1 MIIDSGLAQ
10 VNDHVTRKKSWTH
23 RAIFNLRLHWFCSA
37 LSLSQK
43 TRATLFQPIR
53 CKTKINHNLVARVF
67 PRFRQFGCVHFDF
80 SLALQSIFFLLIGCR
95 DYFDFSFTTLCRKAF
110 YTKFQGLNMNKTGN
124 MSLQVNKR
132 EKLTN
137 GANIS
142 GQVVVLCSS
151 TTLNF
156 LIHPKEVV
164 QLILRDISTTCAQKH
179 VSVSVNHRVVWP

>member
-1 MIIDSGLAQ
+1 MI
-10 VNDHVTRKKSWTH
+10 
-23 RAIFNLRLHWFCSA
+23 
-37 LSLSQK
+37 QK

-80 SLALQSIFFLLIGCR
+80 SLALQSIFFLLIGCW
-95 DYFDFSFTTLCRKAF
+95 DYFDFSFTTLCQKAF

-142 GQVVVLCSS
+142 GQVVVLCSG

-164 QLILRDISTTCAQKH
+164 QLILRDIDTTCAQKH
-179 VSVSVNHRVVWP
+179 ISVSVNHRVVWP

>member
-1 MIIDSGLAQ
+1 MI
-10 VNDHVTRKKSWTH
+10 
-23 RAIFNLRLHWFCSA
+23 
-37 LSLSQK
+37 QK

-67 PRFRQFGCVHFDF
+67 PRFRQFGCVYFDF
-80 SLALQSIFFLLIGCR
+80 SLALQSIFFPLIGCW
-95 DYFDFSFTTLCRKAF
+95 DYFDFSFTTLCQKAF

-137 GANIS
+137 EANIS

-151 TTLNF
+151 NTLNF
-156 LIHPKEVV
+156 LIHPKDPKAPTKEFPSCGWQFTAV
-164 QLILRDISTTCAQKH
+164 QISAASLCCLKSYCDYNWKVCLQSPLFH
-179 VSVSVNHRVVWP
+179 

>member
-1 MIIDSGLAQ
+1 MI
-10 VNDHVTRKKSWTH
+10 
-23 RAIFNLRLHWFCSA
+23 
-37 LSLSQK
+37 QK

-95 DYFDFSFTTLCRKAF
+95 DYFDFSFTTLSQKALHP
-110 YTKFQGLNMNKTGN
+110 KFQGLNMNKTRN
-124 MSLQVNKR
+124 MSPQVNEG
-132 EKLTN
+132 EKLKN
-137 GANIS
+137 GAKIAK
-142 GQVVVLCSS
+142 QVVVPCNSA
-151 TTLNF
+151 TLNF